1 MAVTHTDS
9 CHARKQVQVS
19 LPINIP
25 QPLHVALVNEHRVF
39 VGGSFHYHGVAV
51 LSADLQ
57 HSLFRHTLNNTCQ
70 TGKVSLCHQCVC
82 VCGGGIHTHMYWIND
97 TGRPCIPLVWSCTAA
112 CLGCLCL
119 SSQVT
124 VSDMLDLLLIFDEY
138 SSGKFHQEHIQLAF
152 KYVTFKRYNS
162 STHAHFAAVLFL
174 NVFRDNG
181 KWKRQSI
188 SSMSVFSLF
197 VSQWSICNDYL

>member
-1 MAVTHTDS
+1 MGLQYCLRICSILSFDIPWTTHV
-9 CHARKQVQVS
+9 KQ
-19 LPINIP
+19 
-25 QPLHVALVNEHRVF
+25 EK
-39 VGGSFHYHGVAV
+39 FHYAI
-51 LSADLQ
+51 S
-57 HSLFRHTLNNTCQ
+57 
-70 TGKVSLCHQCVC
+70 VC
-82 VCGGGIHTHMYWIND
+82 VWGGGIHTHVMYWINV

-152 KYVTFKRYNS
+152 KYVTFKRYDS

-188 SSMSVFSLF
+188 SSMSVFPLF